1 MTRFNTRSNNSD
13 AIAKTKLRISYPNS
27 FLKLLL
33 IGFMLAMLPL
43 LFAFGN
49 AMLHVDRLAEQSQST
64 LAQAVQA
71 TRTSRVLIEQLSQ
84 MERSARQYFVLQD
97 KLLLDN
103 YKVAQ
108 EKFNGAILE
117 LSAIPLGQDQRQALD
132 KLAKDE
138 AALHTDILI
147 QTHALAPP
155 ESIVARFLDLSAQA
169 QNILAENNRLI
180 DLESAALSE
189 AAQQTQKMML
199 QQTITLVPVAL
210 IAALIITFLVAQ
222 PIRRMDAAIR
232 RLGNGEY
239 SEPIGIDGPGDLRNL
254 GERLDWLRQQLLEL
268 EQQKQRFLRHVS
280 HELKTPLTAIREGSE
295 LLHDEVGGQL
305 SPQQREIAGILRE
318 SSLRLQKMI
327 ENLLSYTAVNSRKAE
342 LIKQR
347 VDVIAIMD
355 AVLAHYALSL
365 GSKQIRITHD
375 YQPLTLMADREKLQT
390 IIDNLISNA
399 IKYTPQSGTIHITV
413 KRSEQSGIL
422 EIHDQ
427 GPGVLPAD
435 RYRLFEPFYRGS
447 GSYESLVSGSGLG
460 LSIAKEYVDAHG
472 GEISLVPSDYG
483 AHFCVRL
490 PLESGDNG

>member
-1 MTRFNTRSNNSD
+1 
-13 AIAKTKLRISYPNS
+13 
-27 FLKLLL
+27 
-33 IGFMLAMLPL
+33 MLAMLPL

-71 TRTSRVLIEQLSQ
+71 TRTSRVLIEQLNL

-103 YKVAQ
+103 YELAH
-108 EKFNGAILE
+108 EKFNDAIKDLT
-117 LSAIPLGQDQRQALD
+117 AIPLGQDQRHALE
-132 KLAKDE
+132 KLATDE
-138 AALHTDILI
+138 ATLRTDIMI
-147 QTHALAPP
+147 QTHALTPP
-155 ESIVARFLDLSAQA
+155 ESIVSSFLDLSAQA
-169 QNILAENNRLI
+169 QKILSENNRLI

-189 AAQQTQKMML
+189 AAQKTQKMML

-239 SEPIGIDGPGDLRNL
+239 SKPISIDGPGDLRNL
-254 GERLDWLRQQLLEL
+254 GERLDWLREQLLEL

-295 LLHDEVGGQL
+295 LLNDEVGGQL
-305 SPQQREIAGILRE
+305 TPQQREIANILRD

-327 ENLLSYTAVNSRKAE
+327 ENLLSYTAVNSQKPPLVKE
-342 LIKQR
+342 H
-347 VDVIAIMD
+347 VSVIPIID
-355 AVLAHYALSL
+355 AVLAHYALSV
-365 GSKQIRITHD
+365 GSKQITIAQD
-375 YQPLTLMADREKLQT
+375 YQPLTLVADREKLQT
-390 IIDNLISNA
+390 IIDNLVSNA
-399 IKYTPQSGTIHITV
+399 IKYTPQNGTIRITV
-413 KRSEQSGIL
+413 KQSEQFGII
-422 EIHDQ
+422 EIHDE

-435 RYRLFEPFYRGS
+435 RTRLFEPFYRGS
-447 GSYESLVSGSGLG
+447 GAYESLVSGSGLG
-460 LSIAKEYVDAHG
+460 LSIAKEYVDAHA

-490 PLESGDNG
+490 PLESRDNG

>member
-1 MTRFNTRSNNSD
+1 
-13 AIAKTKLRISYPNS
+13 
-27 FLKLLL
+27 
-33 IGFMLAMLPL
+33 MLAMLPL

-71 TRTSRVLIEQLSQ
+71 TRTSRVLIEQLNL

-103 YKVAQ
+103 YELAH
-108 EKFNGAILE
+108 EKFNDAIKDLT
-117 LSAIPLGQDQRQALD
+117 AIPLGQDQRHALE
-132 KLAKDE
+132 KLATDE
-138 AALHTDILI
+138 ATLRTDIMI
-147 QTHALAPP
+147 QTHALTPP
-155 ESIVARFLDLSAQA
+155 ESIVSSFLDLSAQA
-169 QNILAENNRLI
+169 QKILSENNRLI

-189 AAQQTQKMML
+189 AAQKTQQMML

-239 SEPIGIDGPGDLRNL
+239 SKPISIDGPGDLRNL
-254 GERLDWLRQQLLEL
+254 GERLDWLREQLLEL

-295 LLHDEVGGQL
+295 LLNDEVGGQL
-305 SPQQREIAGILRE
+305 TPQQREIANILRD

-327 ENLLSYTAVNSRKAE
+327 ENLLSYTAVNSQKPPLVKEHAS
-342 LIKQR
+342 I
-347 VDVIAIMD
+347 VPIID
-355 AVLAHYALSL
+355 AVLAHYALSI
-365 GSKQIRITHD
+365 GSKQITIAQD
-375 YQPLTLMADREKLQT
+375 YQPLTLVADKEKLQT
-390 IIDNLISNA
+390 IIDNLVSNA
-399 IKYTPQSGTIHITV
+399 IKYTPQNGTIRITV
-413 KRSEQSGIL
+413 KQSEQFGII
-422 EIHDQ
+422 EIHDE

-435 RYRLFEPFYRGS
+435 RTRLFEPFYRGS
-447 GSYESLVSGSGLG
+447 GAYESLVSGSGLG
-460 LSIAKEYVDAHG
+460 LSIAKEYVDAHA

-490 PLESGDNG
+490 PLESRDNG

>member
-1 MTRFNTRSNNSD
+1 
-13 AIAKTKLRISYPNS
+13 
-27 FLKLLL
+27 
-33 IGFMLAMLPL
+33 MLVMLPL

-108 EKFNGAILE
+108 EKFNSAILE

-138 AALHTDILI
+138 SALHTDILI
-147 QTHALAPP
+147 HTHALTPP
-155 ESIVARFLDLSAQA
+155 ETIVARFLDLSAQA

-239 SEPIGIDGPGDLRNL
+239 SEPISIDGPGDLRNL

-268 EQQKQRFLRHVS
+268 EQQKQRFLRHIS

-305 SPQQREIAGILRE
+305 TPQQREIASILRE

-327 ENLLSYTAVNSRKAE
+327 ENLLSYTAVNSQKIV
-342 LIKQR
+342 LIKER
-347 VDVIAIMD
+347 VAVIAVIE
-355 AVLAHYALSL
+355 AVLAHYSLSL
-365 GSKQIRITHD
+365 NSKQIRITQD
-375 YQPLTLMADREKLQT
+375 YQPLTLMADKERLQT

-399 IKYTPQSGTIHITV
+399 IKYTPKGGTIHIAV
-413 KRSEQSGIL
+413 KQSGQFGIF

-435 RYRLFEPFYRGS
+435 RYRMFEPFYRGS
-447 GSYESLVSGSGLG
+447 GSYDSLVSGSGLG

-472 GEISLVPSDYG
+472 GEIILLPSDYG

>member
-1 MTRFNTRSNNSD
+1 
-13 AIAKTKLRISYPNS
+13 LRISYPNS

-71 TRTSRVLIEQLSQ
+71 TRTSRVLIEQLNL

-103 YKVAQ
+103 YELAH
-108 EKFNGAILE
+108 EKFNDAIKDLT
-117 LSAIPLGQDQRQALD
+117 AIPLGQDQRHALE
-132 KLAKDE
+132 KLATDE
-138 AALHTDILI
+138 ATLRTDIMI
-147 QTHALAPP
+147 QTHALTPP
-155 ESIVARFLDLSAQA
+155 ESIVSSFLDLSAQA
-169 QNILAENNRLI
+169 QKILSENNRLI

-189 AAQQTQKMML
+189 AAQKTQQMML

-239 SEPIGIDGPGDLRNL
+239 SKPISIDGPGDLRNL
-254 GERLDWLRQQLLEL
+254 GERLDWLREQLLEL

-295 LLHDEVGGQL
+295 LLNDEVGGQL
-305 SPQQREIAGILRE
+305 TPQQREIANILRD

-327 ENLLSYTAVNSRKAE
+327 ENLLSYTAVNSQKPPLVKEHAS
-342 LIKQR
+342 I
-347 VDVIAIMD
+347 VPIID
-355 AVLAHYALSL
+355 AVLAHYALSI
-365 GSKQIRITHD
+365 GSKQITIAQD
-375 YQPLTLMADREKLQT
+375 YQPLTLVADKEKLQT
-390 IIDNLISNA
+390 IIDNLVSNA
-399 IKYTPQSGTIHITV
+399 IKYTPQNGTIRITV
-413 KRSEQSGIL
+413 KQSEQFGII
-422 EIHDQ
+422 EIHDE

-435 RYRLFEPFYRGS
+435 RTRLFEPFYRGS
-447 GSYESLVSGSGLG
+447 GAYESLVSGSGLG
-460 LSIAKEYVDAHG
+460 LSIAKEYVDAHA

-490 PLESGDNG
+490 PLESRDNG

>member
-1 MTRFNTRSNNSD
+1 
-13 AIAKTKLRISYPNS
+13 
-27 FLKLLL
+27 
-33 IGFMLAMLPL
+33 MLVMLPL

-71 TRTSRVLIEQLSQ
+71 TRTSRVLIEQLNL

-103 YKVAQ
+103 YELAH
-108 EKFNGAILE
+108 EKFNDAIEE
-117 LSAIPLGQDQRQALD
+117 LTIIPLGQDQRQALE
-132 KLAKDE
+132 KLANDE
-138 AALHTDILI
+138 AVLRTDIMI
-147 QTHALAPP
+147 QTHALTPP
-155 ESIVARFLDLSAQA
+155 ESIISSFLNLSAQA
-169 QNILAENNRLI
+169 QKILSENNRLI

-189 AAQQTQKMML
+189 AAQKTQKMML

-232 RLGNGEY
+232 RLGKGEY
-239 SEPIGIDGPGDLRNL
+239 STPISIDGPGDLRSL
-254 GERLDWLRQQLLEL
+254 GERLDWLREQLLEL

-295 LLHDEVGGQL
+295 LLNDEVGGKL
-305 SPQQREIAGILRE
+305 TSQQREIANILRE

-327 ENLLSYTAVNSRKAE
+327 ENLLSYTAVNSQKPPLLKE
-342 LIKQR
+342 HVSI
-347 VDVIAIMD
+347 IPIID
-355 AVLAHYALSL
+355 AVLAHYALSIS
-365 GSKQIRITHD
+365 SKQITIVQD
-375 YQPLTLMADREKLQT
+375 YQPLTLVADKEKLQT
-390 IIDNLISNA
+390 IFDNLISNA
-399 IKYTPQSGTIHITV
+399 IKYTPQNGAMRITV
-413 KRSEQSGIL
+413 NQNEQFGII
-422 EIHDQ
+422 EIHDE

-435 RYRLFEPFYRGS
+435 RTRLFEPFYRGS
-447 GSYESLVSGSGLG
+447 GAYESLVSGSGLG
-460 LSIAKEYVDAHG
+460 LSIAKEYVDAHA

-490 PLESGDNG
+490 PLEPTVNG

>member
-1 MTRFNTRSNNSD
+1 M
-13 AIAKTKLRISYPNS
+13 RISYPNS

-71 TRTSRVLIEQLSQ
+71 TRTSRVLIEQLNL

-103 YKVAQ
+103 YELAH
-108 EKFNGAILE
+108 EKFNDAIKDLT
-117 LSAIPLGQDQRQALD
+117 AIPLGQDQRHALE
-132 KLAKDE
+132 KLATDE
-138 AALHTDILI
+138 ATLRTDIMI
-147 QTHALAPP
+147 QTHALTPP
-155 ESIVARFLDLSAQA
+155 ESIVSSFLDLSAQA
-169 QNILAENNRLI
+169 QKILSENNRLI

-189 AAQQTQKMML
+189 AAQKTQQMML

-239 SEPIGIDGPGDLRNL
+239 SKPISIDGPGDLRNL
-254 GERLDWLRQQLLEL
+254 GERLDWLREQLLEL

-295 LLHDEVGGQL
+295 LLNDEVGGQL
-305 SPQQREIAGILRE
+305 TPQQREIANILRD

-327 ENLLSYTAVNSRKAE
+327 ENLLSYTAVNSQKPPLVKEHAS
-342 LIKQR
+342 I
-347 VDVIAIMD
+347 VPIID
-355 AVLAHYALSL
+355 AVLAHYALSI
-365 GSKQIRITHD
+365 GSKQITIAQD
-375 YQPLTLMADREKLQT
+375 YQPLTLVADKEKLQT
-390 IIDNLISNA
+390 IIDNLVSNA
-399 IKYTPQSGTIHITV
+399 IKYTPQNGTIRITV
-413 KRSEQSGIL
+413 KQSEQFGII
-422 EIHDQ
+422 EIHDE

-435 RYRLFEPFYRGS
+435 RTRLFEPFYRGS
-447 GSYESLVSGSGLG
+447 GAYESLVSGSGLG
-460 LSIAKEYVDAHG
+460 LSIAKEYVDAHA

-490 PLESGDNG
+490 PLESRDNG